1 MAYST
6 SLLKDRIEI
15 LNQSAFVE
23 TPFGKKAG
31 DWVVA
36 ATIWAGVDW
45 VRGVTAM
52 RQGTLD
58 SYDVIMVRCRYTPV
72 FTRDSRIRYKDKVY
86 RIESGFHADKQ
97 ANTIQ
102 AVCVELTNQ
111 NN

>member
-1 MAYST
+1 MGYST
-6 SLLKDRIEI
+6 SLFKDRIEV
-15 LNQSAFVE
+15 LNQSPFVE
-23 TPFGKKAG
+23 TPFGKKSG
-31 DWVVA
+31 GWVVA
-36 ATIWAGVDW
+36 ATLWAGVDW
-45 VRGVTAM
+45 TRGVSAM

-86 RIESGFHADKQ
+86 RIESGFYADKQ

-102 AVCVELTNQ
+102 AVCIELINQ

>member
-6 SLLKDRIEI
+6 SMLKDRIDI
-15 LNQSAFVE
+15 LNQSPAVE

-31 DWVVA
+31 SWEVA
-36 ATIWAGVDW
+36 ATVSAAVDW
-45 VRGVTAM
+45 VRGVKTM

-58 SYDVIMVRCRYTPV
+58 AYDVIMVRCRYTPT
-72 FTRDSRIRYKDKVY
+72 FTRDSRIRYNDKVY

-102 AVCVELTNQ
+102 AVCLELTNQ